1 MAEAAQESVVIS
13 ERRGAVE
20 WLTINRPARRNALNE
35 QVVRELIAGIAAAMS
50 DATAHAI
57 VITGAGDAAFCA
69 GADLDITAE
78 GSPFGLS
85 PADPKHFVVELFKLL
100 GACRLPVIARV
111 NGHALAGG
119 LGLACACDMAV
130 AAEEATLG
138 TTETA
143 IGLFPMMILPY
154 LLRTGPRRK
163 ILEMCIT
170 GTRISAAEALAMDL
184 VNYVVPRAE
193 LDARLDWL
201 LARMLDKSPTAIR
214 LGKMGYHALQDMSLD
229 QALDYAQLMIRIMA
243 QSEDAREGMRSFL
256 GKRNPVWS
264 GR

>member
-1 MAEAAQESVVIS
+1 MTEGAQGTMVVR
-13 ERRGAVE
+13 ERRGAVQ
-20 WLTINRPARRNALNE
+20 WLIIDRPSRRNALNE
-35 QVVRELIAGIAAAMS
+35 LVVRELMAGVSAAMA
-50 DATAHAI
+50 DATARAI
-57 VITGAGDAAFCA
+57 VITGAGDSAFCA
-69 GADLDITAE
+69 GADLDLTAE

-85 PADPKHFVVELFKLL
+85 PADPTHFVVELFKLL
-100 GACRLPVIARV
+100 EECRLPVIARV

-163 ILEMCIT
+163 ILEMCVT
-170 GTRISAAEALAMDL
+170 GARISAKEALEMDL

-193 LDARLDWL
+193 LDAKLDWL
-201 LARMLDKSPTAIR
+201 LARVIDKSPTAIR
-214 LGKMGYHALQDMSLD
+214 LGKMGYHALQGMALN

-243 QSEDAREGMRSFL
+243 QSEDAREGMRAFME
-256 GKRNPVWS
+256 KRPPNWT